1 MKLLP
6 TLLAL
11 YPLMNWAMPRD
22 TTQTVQKKIYTT
34 TQIAA
39 ELSVNLDGIINDEVW
54 NRVEWAED
62 FTVNSPNNGEKPQR
76 QTRVKILYD
85 QSFLYV
91 AYRCFD
97 EEPEKIE
104 DRMARRDYFP
114 GDWVEINIDSYH
126 DLSTAFSF
134 RASVSGVKGDE
145 FITADG
151 NNWDSNWNPIWYMET
166 NIDSDGWTAEIK
178 IPLNQ
183 LRFGNEENQVWGF
196 NIMRR
201 DFRADERSTWQ
212 HIPRNASGWVS
223 NYAELHG
230 IKNIKPKRQIEI
242 QPYTLAK
249 AETFEKEAG
258 NPFRDGNDFSTNIGL
273 DGKSV
278 SLQI

>member
-1 MKLLP
+1 
-6 TLLAL
+6 
-11 YPLMNWAMPRD
+11 MPRD

-134 RASVSGVKGDE
+134 TASVSGVKGDE

-183 LRFGNEENQVWGF
+183 LRFGNEENQVW
-196 NIMRR
+196 
-201 DFRADERSTWQ
+201 
-212 HIPRNASGWVS
+212 
-223 NYAELHG
+223 
-230 IKNIKPKRQIEI
+230 
-242 QPYTLAK
+242 
-249 AETFEKEAG
+249 
-258 NPFRDGNDFSTNIGL
+258 
-273 DGKSV
+273 
-278 SLQI
+278 